1 MSKLDWYSRPGKA
14 QPSKESSKR
23 LTILHFRPL
32 AGWATCPSGHFIR
45 GLHRGGG
52 HQLNSIQWATCCK
65 PALHPHWYKD
75 CYDQNVSG
83 DTMECSRN
91 NFYVVGI
98 HRGASHALSS
108 INQLRCCNM
117 YDGMCLYLPVRGL
130 LRWWLRVFESVVPD
144 HGLVF
149 CWWVGGI
156 TVTVPFLS
164 QGYKWVSPTLNGLGN
179 PRNVVI
185 YAS

>member
-1 MSKLDWYSRPGKA
+1 MYKKFTNSVSCSRKLTMNKSSIKKGKILLNLHVQIGLI
-14 QPSKESSKR
+14 QPAREGTAVKGELK
-23 LTILHFRPL
+23 TIDHF
-32 AGWATCPSGHFIR
+32 AFQATCWATCPSGHFIR

-91 NFYVVGI
+91 NFDVVGI

-130 LRWWLRVFESVVPD
+130 LR
-144 HGLVF
+144 
-149 CWWVGGI
+149 
-156 TVTVPFLS
+156 
-164 QGYKWVSPTLNGLGN
+164 
-179 PRNVVI
+179 
-185 YAS
+185 